1 MWRWKVSFPNKGA
14 SPPAVGWAAIDS
26 LLLGSLHN
34 YRLMLAQHG
43 MVESL
48 PYLNKPRL
56 TLLGHGIA
64 GLMAGPTRFAGFH
77 TLLLHCA
84 IHRLPTQHFSWNFSA
99 LVSTPIEMLKG
110 MAIAIP
116 TELVNCIVLTQSLAR
131 LQLQM
136 QRSISDRQFKGPI
149 DAAKQIIRAHGVF
162 GLWRGF
168 ASSALFRMN
177 FFFMFGSVEVSC

>member
-1 MWRWKVSFPNKGA
+1 
-14 SPPAVGWAAIDS
+14 
-26 LLLGSLHN
+26 
-34 YRLMLAQHG
+34 
-43 MVESL
+43 
-48 PYLNKPRL
+48 
-56 TLLGHGIA
+56 
-64 GLMAGPTRFAGFH
+64 
-77 TLLLHCA
+77 
-84 IHRLPTQHFSWNFSA
+84 
-99 LVSTPIEMLKG
+99 MLKG